1 MYFYVFRKN
10 VEDGS
15 IKNCEMYEDKDEAIQ
30 AAQDEDYY
38 RSHSNLQIER
48 DSWRVVLAQSEEEW
62 EDLATDDYDYEEVDF
77 DI

>member
-1 MYFYVFRKN
+1 MFYYVFRKH

-15 IKNCEMYEDKDEAIQ
+15 IKNCEKYEDKDEAIQ

-48 DSWRVVLAQSEEEW
+48 DSWRVVCAESETVL
-62 EDLATDDYDYEEVDF
+62 EDLNTDDYDYEEVDF